1 MTSELQSLI
10 EQLYPSKRFKDRDD
24 QSRPLF
30 LTNTQAVATAV
41 VKRLSQCPGAE
52 VYYWNVDEEATRCV
66 GIRIWCP
73 SSEAVTRFM
82 HLPPPEQHRV
92 LQEHGGIYWYSLY
105 FHISNVGPF
114 YQYGLLG
121 YREPDSQGSRSETLH
136 TPAGWSGG
144 VRADDRLE
152 VVSRSYSAPTVFW
165 KGIIEIAETI
175 LQSTGKRVLSDTDA
189 AEEVPWLDI
198 RGSDL
203 EEAGNRK
210 VTVYDC
216 FFGLS

>member
-1 MTSELQSLI
+1 MTPELQALI

-30 LTNTQAVATAV
+30 LMNTQAVASALV
-41 VKRLSQCPGAE
+41 ERLSRCANVE
-52 VYYWNVDEEATRCV
+52 VNGWSVDEEATRCV
-66 GIRIWCP
+66 GITMWFP
-73 SSEAVTRFM
+73 SGEAVTRFM
-82 HLPPPEQHRV
+82 HLPPPEQHTV
-92 LQEHGGIYWYSLY
+92 LQEHGGIYWYVLS
-105 FHISNVGPF
+105 FAVSNVGPF

-121 YREPDSQGSRSETLH
+121 YREPGSQSSGSETLH

-144 VRADDRLE
+144 VRPDDRLE
-152 VVSRSYSAPTVFW
+152 VVSRSNSAPTVFW
-165 KGIIEIAETI
+165 KDIIEIAETI
-175 LQSTGKRVLSDTDA
+175 LQSAGKRVLAETDE

-210 VTVYDC
+210 VTVCDC